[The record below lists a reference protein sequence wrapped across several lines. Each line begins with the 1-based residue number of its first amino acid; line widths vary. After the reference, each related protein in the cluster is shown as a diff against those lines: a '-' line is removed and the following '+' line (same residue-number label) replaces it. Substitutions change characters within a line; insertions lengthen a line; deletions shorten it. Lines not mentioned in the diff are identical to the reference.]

1 MSRSRLIFLCGA
13 MNVALKIIGEL
24 FNSVIT
30 QLEEN

>member
-1 MSRSRLIFLCGA
+1 MSRLWLIFLCGA
-13 MNVALKIIGEL
+13 MNLALKIIGEL